1 MAKYYKDYTEEEK
14 LRIVDDMIN
23 SNLTYKELM
32 EKHSIGARSYKKLRD
47 EYNIRKIAIRN
58 KKFKVNDD
66 YFEIIDTEEKA
77 YWLGFLYADGCVARK
92 GNYYTIKIDQALYDY
107 EHVLKFKEAINSTY
121 PVKIYND
128 TESGHARIIVGSKKV
143 YDDLI
148 DKGCYPNKTKE
159 LLFPTYEQVPKGL
172 MWSFIRGYF
181 DGNGTINIMS
191 QFNVPQARFQML
203 GTNAFL
209 NGFCMFL
216 EEYVGKI
223 NIHPSRG
230 IFYVQIGG
238 NRKTKIIFDL
248 MYDKSTIYLQRKF
261 DIYDNHFYK

>member
-121 PVKIYND
+121 PVKNIQP
-128 TESGHARIIVGSKKV
+128 SAV
-143 YDDLI
+143 YVYWMACNSFSHI
-148 DKGCYPNKTKE
+148 
-159 LLFPTYEQVPKGL
+159 FPHRSL
-172 MWSFIRGYF
+172 MHSY
-181 DGNGTINIMS
+181 
-191 QFNVPQARFQML
+191 Q
-203 GTNAFL
+203 
-209 NGFCMFL
+209 
-216 EEYVGKI
+216 
-223 NIHPSRG
+223 
-230 IFYVQIGG
+230 
-238 NRKTKIIFDL
+238 
-248 MYDKSTIYLQRKF
+248 
-261 DIYDNHFYK
+261 

>member
-1 MAKYYKDYTEEEK
+1 
-14 LRIVDDMIN
+14 
-23 SNLTYKELM
+23 
-32 EKHSIGARSYKKLRD
+32 
-47 EYNIRKIAIRN
+47 
-58 KKFKVNDD
+58 
-66 YFEIIDTEEKA
+66 
-77 YWLGFLYADGCVARK
+77 
-92 GNYYTIKIDQALYDY
+92 
-107 EHVLKFKEAINSTY
+107 
-121 PVKIYND
+121 
-128 TESGHARIIVGSKKV
+128 
-143 YDDLI
+143 
-148 DKGCYPNKTKE
+148 
-159 LLFPTYEQVPKGL
+159 
-172 MWSFIRGYF
+172 
-181 DGNGTINIMS
+181 
-191 QFNVPQARFQML
+191 ML